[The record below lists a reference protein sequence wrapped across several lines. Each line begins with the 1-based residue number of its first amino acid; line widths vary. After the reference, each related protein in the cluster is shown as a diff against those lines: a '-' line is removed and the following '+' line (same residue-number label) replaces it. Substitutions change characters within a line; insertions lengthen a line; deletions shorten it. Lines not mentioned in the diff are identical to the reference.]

1 MKINNLD
8 CCRPRRRRFSF
19 QAQDE
24 NIKNKKVLYKH
35 YEAVSDEKLADLS
48 IERAKKQVQ
57 QSGKMKI
64 FKALPVL
71 GALVAGTSI
80 ALTQSGKT
88 TDKLRAGLGF
98 LMLLGGL
105 VDVNKGVSTVAQKID
120 NENKDKKASALLKG
134 GLYFATGATMIGMG
148 AVATNMASNIAS
160 NLASKVLPKANGE
173 GLQKALE
180 GAKDKINNSKV
191 SEFLQNKVDPVLA
204 KNKFLQKAIAPLTVA
219 VSSIG
224 INVAQNKLAKEM
236 SKDVVLKSQENF
248 LKGKVAQAEIKA
260 RYDQIDAKEI

>member
-57 QSGKMKI
+57 QSGKMKV
-64 FKALPVL
+64 FKALPIL

-148 AVATNMASNIAS
+148 AVATNMASN
-160 NLASKVLPKANGE
+160 LASKVLPKANNE

-180 GAKDKINNSKV
+180 GAKNAINNSKV

-236 SKDVVLKSQENF
+236 GKDVVLKSQENF